1 MKFLIIGGDAAGMS
15 AASRAKRNDPSM
27 DVVVLEQTNDVSY
40 SACGMPYNIGDP
52 QRQMDDLVVRRA
64 EVFRE
69 KQNIDLRLGRRAE
82 KIDRKAKTV
91 SGKTSDG
98 ESFEFPYSKLLIAT
112 GARPIVP
119 DIPGKDLP
127 GVMALKSLE
136 SGRRIKDYLV
146 ARKVEHVVI
155 VGMGYIGLEMAEAFR
170 ERSLK
175 VEMCKRRHR
184 LLPGM
189 PEEMAQVVQQEL
201 EDQGVKL
208 HFGAGASAI
217 EDASAGLAV
226 ILDSGERIT
235 TDMVLLAAGV
245 RPNSEIAADAGLEL
259 GPNGAIAVDRSLHTS
274 DPDIFAAGDCADAFD
289 IMTGERVWVPLALR
303 ANRAGWAVADNV
315 LGNSVELPGIVGT
328 AVFKVFDQQV
338 ARTGLNLDRARAA
351 GFDPVENSIKSRSRA
366 HGHPGNATIH
376 VSLVG
381 DKKSGRLL
389 GAQIVGKDGA
399 AHRIDAVA
407 VALHAGMSVAD
418 FAQCDMAY
426 APPFS
431 PVWDPLLTAANQ
443 LLRRLG

>member
-1 MKFLIIGGDAAGMS
+1 MKFVIIGGDAAGMS

-52 QRQMDDLVVRRA
+52 QRQMDDLVVRKA

-69 KQNIDLRLGRRAE
+69 KQNIDLRLGRRVE
-82 KIDRKAKTV
+82 RIDREAKTV
-91 SGKTSDG
+91 SGKTSEG
-98 ESFEFPYSKLLIAT
+98 ESFEVPYDRLLIAT

-119 DIPGKDLP
+119 NIPGKDLP
-127 GVMALKSLE
+127 GVTGLKSLE
-136 SGRRIKDYLV
+136 SGRRIKDYLA

-155 VGMGYIGLEMAEAFR
+155 VGMGYIGLEMAEAFG

-175 VEMCKRRHR
+175 VEMIEMLPR
-184 LLPGM
+184 LLPWM

-201 EDQGVKL
+201 EEQGVKL
-208 HFGAGASAI
+208 HFGTGASAI
-217 EDASAGLAV
+217 EDASPGLA
-226 ILDSGERIT
+226 ITLDSGERIT
-235 TDMVLLAAGV
+235 TDMVLLAVGV

-259 GPNGAIAVDRSLHTS
+259 GPNRAIAVDRSLRTS

-315 LGNSVELPGIVGT
+315 LGNAVELPGIVGT

-338 ARTGLNLDRARAA
+338 ARTGLSLDRARAA
-351 GFDPVENSIKSRSRA
+351 GFDAVENSIKSRSRA
-366 HGHPGNATIH
+366 HGHPGNATLY
-376 VSLVG
+376 VSMVG

-399 AHRIDAVA
+399 AHRIDAVV

-418 FAQCDMAY
+418 FAQCDMGY

-431 PVWDPLLTAANQ
+431 PVWDALLTAANQ
-443 LLRRLG
+443 LLRRLD

>member
-1 MKFLIIGGDAAGMS
+1 MKFVIIGGDAAGMS

-52 QRQMDDLVVRRA
+52 QRQMDDLVVRKA

-69 KQNIDLRLGRRAE
+69 KQNIDLRLGRRVE
-82 KIDRKAKTV
+82 RIDREAKTV
-91 SGKTSDG
+91 SGKTSEG
-98 ESFEFPYSKLLIAT
+98 ESFEVPYDKLLIAT

-127 GVMALKSLE
+127 GVMGLKSLE
-136 SGRRIKDYLV
+136 SGRKIKDYLA

-155 VGMGYIGLEMAEAFR
+155 VGMGYIGLEMAEAFG

-175 VEMCKRRHR
+175 VEMIEMLPR
-184 LLPGM
+184 LLPWM

-201 EDQGVKL
+201 EEQGVKL
-208 HFGAGASAI
+208 HFGTGASAI
-217 EDASAGLAV
+217 EDASPGLA
-226 ILDSGERIT
+226 ITLDSGERIT
-235 TDMVLLAAGV
+235 TDMVLLAVGV

-259 GPNGAIAVDRSLHTS
+259 GPNRAIAVDRSLRTS

-315 LGNSVELPGIVGT
+315 LGNAVELPGIAGT

-338 ARTGLNLDRARAA
+338 ARTGLSLDGARAA

-366 HGHPGNATIH
+366 HGHPGNATLY
-376 VSLVG
+376 VSMVG

-399 AHRIDAVA
+399 AHRIDAVV

-418 FAQCDMAY
+418 FAQCDMGY

-431 PVWDPLLTAANQ
+431 PVWDALLTAANQ
-443 LLRRLG
+443 LLRRLD